1 MPCSGIFFFN
11 NGEFMDA
18 LNEHNIKYLNSS
30 LTTLKGIGPK
40 KAELFTKIGINTIMD
55 LIYYLP
61 RNYEDRRTIKKI
73 SECSD
78 GEVCCIKVIPT
89 RQIVEKRLKPKLSLF
104 LMFAYDFE
112 SKITIKWFS
121 APFCKP
127 KLKSRTPYIVYGRM
141 SYGKNGKEF
150 EMKYMEAADE
160 MKYTGCI
167 IPIYHTTSGLTS
179 KNISDV
185 ISLAYANS
193 PCIPECFPEYMLKQY
208 KLSEINAAI
217 YSIHHPEDFDK
228 MECYR
233 RRLAFEELFVLQLA
247 LFRLRNL
254 RKTKNSL
261 IIHAKDG
268 VREFVSNLPYELTTG
283 QKQAINDICSDL
295 KSGKP
300 MNRLVQGDVGCG
312 KTAVAASVMYAV
324 GIQGYQCAF
333 MAPTEILAVQH
344 YNTLTKLF
352 GSKLKVT
359 LLTSST
365 KNKGKIIESIKNG
378 DFDVVVGTHAV
389 LEDNVEFKNLAL
401 SVTDEQHRFGV
412 NQRATLNSKGEN
424 VHVLVMSATPIP
436 RTLSLILYGD
446 VDISVITTMPEGR
459 KQIKTY
465 HINSSVRE
473 RAYNFLRKEVAS
485 GRQCY
490 VVCPL
495 VEESENFDAASVTQ
509 IEDEL
514 IKTYLNGMKVSVIH
528 GKMKPADKDSVMN
541 KFKNGETDILI
552 STTVIEVGVDVPN
565 ATVML
570 IENAERFGL
579 SQLHQLRGR
588 VGRGDKDSFCILVS
602 DCKTEYSKERM
613 KIMTETSDGFKIS
626 SKDLELR
633 GCGEFFGTRQ
643 HGLPE
648 LKVANLFS
656 DIEILKQAQ
665 KAASDVLEFD
675 SNLDMPEWKFIKKRI
690 DSLFDSLEN
699 DNIFN

>member
-1 MPCSGIFFFN
+1 MN
-11 NGEFMDA
+11 V
-18 LNEHNIKYLNSS
+18 LNEHNIKYLNSPV
-30 LTTLKGIGPK
+30 TVLKGIGPK
-40 KAELFTKIGINTIMD
+40 KAELFSRLGINTIMD
-55 LIYYLP
+55 LIYFLP
-61 RNYEDRRTIKKI
+61 RGYEDRRIIKRV
-73 SECSD
+73 SDCTD

-89 RQIVEKRLKPKLSLF
+89 RQIIEKRLKSKLSLF
-104 LMFAYDFE
+104 LMYASDGE

-127 KLKSRTPYIVYGRM
+127 KLKSRTQYII
-141 SYGKNGKEF
+141 YGKMSFGKTGKEF
-150 EMKYMEAADE
+150 EMKYIEAADE
-160 MKYTGCI
+160 MKYTGRI

-179 KNISDV
+179 KNISDA
-185 ISLAYANS
+185 ISAAYVNS
-193 PCIPECFPEYMLKQY
+193 PCIPECFPDYILKRY
-208 KLSEINAAI
+208 NLSEINAAI
-217 YSIHHPEDFDK
+217 YSIHHPDDFDK

-247 LFRLRNL
+247 LFRLRNI
-254 RKTKNSL
+254 RKDKNSVV
-261 IIHAKDG
+261 IYAKDG
-268 VREFVSNLPYELTTG
+268 VREFVSELPYELTEG
-283 QKQAINDICSDL
+283 QKQAINDICVDL

-312 KTAVAASVMYAV
+312 KTAVAASVIYAV
-324 GIQGYQCAF
+324 GRQGYQSAF

-344 YNTLTKLF
+344 FNTLSKLF
-352 GSKLKVT
+352 GTKLRVT

-365 KNKGKIIESIKNG
+365 KNKKQITDGIKNG

-389 LEDNVEFKNLAL
+389 LENNVEFKNLAL
-401 SVTDEQHRFGV
+401 SITDEQHRFGV
-412 NQRATLNSKGEN
+412 NQRATLNSKGDN

-446 VDISVITTMPEGR
+446 VDISAITTLPKGR

-465 HINSSVRE
+465 HVNTSMRE
-473 RAYNFLRKEVAS
+473 RAYGFLRKEVES

-495 VEESENFDAASVTQ
+495 VEESENFDAASVA
-509 IEDEL
+509 EVAEEL
-514 IKTYLNGMKVSVIH
+514 MKTFLKGMKVSVIH

-588 VGRGDKDSFCILVS
+588 VGRGDKNSYCILVS
-602 DCKTEYSKERM
+602 DCKTEYSRDRM

-626 SKDLELR
+626 AKDLELR
-633 GCGEFFGTRQ
+633 GSGEFFGTRQ

-656 DIEILKQAQ
+656 DIDILKQAQ
-665 KAASDVLEFD
+665 EAASDVLKKD
-675 SNLDMPEWKFIKKRI
+675 SNLDSDEWSFIKSRI